1 MREAKQMV
9 LEAVNVSK
17 TIKSSQILK
26 RVNLRFESGKIY
38 GIVGRNGSGKTMLFR
53 VLSGLIKCSEG
64 KVYFDGRELKKDF
77 AVLPNLGILIE
88 NTEMYPEFTGYYNLK
103 LLADIRKKIGKAEIQ
118 RTMFRVGLD
127 PADKRIVRKYSLGMR
142 QKLALAQ
149 AIMEKPDILLLD
161 EPTNGLDEIAV
172 DKIRTILMQEKER
185 GALIVIT
192 SHNREDIV
200 RLSDEVYRISDGY
213 VRKEKAIKTYE
224 IE

>member
-1 MREAKQMV
+1 MV